1 MGCGSSDRPPSIS
14 IGRNRFIKSVGINGR
29 RAVCVERDEKIVEF
43 VIDCRKPWILMGHVM
58 ENAKDAYDRIE
69 SKYLDDL
76 ERAAKKRNTSVTP
89 RNINFHISNWL
100 VAAK

>member
-1 MGCGSSDRPPSIS
+1 MREERPSSLYLYRS
-14 IGRNRFIKSVGINGR
+14 
-29 RAVCVERDEKIVEF
+29 
-43 VIDCRKPWILMGHVM
+43 KPWILMGQVM

>member
-1 MGCGSSDRPPSIS
+1 MNELSLNGGP
-14 IGRNRFIKSVGINGR
+14 IGDADVRIMCETPLNEERCARRENRSYW
-29 RAVCVERDEKIVEF
+29 
-43 VIDCRKPWILMGHVM
+43 KPWILMGHVM
-58 ENAKDAYDRIE
+58 ENAKDAYDCIE